1 MQGVD
6 LSREFRNR
14 LGIDE
19 LAEDNTARLVGST
32 RLTPVL
38 SRSDGIERIYKM
50 INRYDEIKRLIKKT
64 EDLKSQKNMIG
75 MMRSVRDLL
84 IAVKAAEAEQRADAE
99 GFKRMEPTDSEDTV
113 LMFELKVSFLEGTL
127 DGLSWKE
134 VKGEVA
140 SYCARVDKAE
150 KPGECRKLLNLF
162 YSQCISKATFDI
174 EIPGYGKVSLCC
186 TGTLKDE
193 AGSCIGETA
202 SQASRRGEDWRAAT
216 RKITKRLILALA
228 NLPEIA
234 VNGARS
240 SFINSYCDREKAEG
254 ISYAYA
260 KGQVLDGEQF
270 AFSAVLTVKRT
281 RNAVMPYHL
290 NPEGSEQYKHKL
302 QYLVKQIQVD
312 GDDVTIRGQMGSD
325 VVAELSSKS

>member
-1 MQGVD
+1 MQ
-6 LSREFRNR
+6 NK
-14 LGIDE
+14 
-19 LAEDNTARLVGST
+19 
-32 RLTPVL
+32 
-38 SRSDGIERIYKM
+38 Y
-50 INRYDEIKRLIKKT
+50 YEIKRLIKKI
-64 EDLKSQKNMIG
+64 EDLKSQKDMIG
-75 MMRSVRDLL
+75 KVRAVRDLL
-84 IAVKAAEAEQRADAE
+84 IAVKAVEAEQKADRADAE
-99 GFKRMEPTDSEDTV
+99 CFERMEQIDSEGTV
-113 LMFELKVSFLEGTL
+113 LLFELKVSFLEGTL
-127 DGLSWKE
+127 DGLSWNE

-186 TGTLKDE
+186 TGALKDE
-193 AGSCIGETA
+193 AGSCIGEAA
-202 SQASRRGEDWRAAT
+202 SHASRRGEDCGAAA

-254 ISYAYA
+254 IRFAYA
-260 KGQVLDGEQF
+260 KGQVLDGEQV

-281 RNAVMPYHL
+281 RNVVKPYHL

-312 GDDVTIRGQMGSD
+312 GDDVTIRWQMDSD
-325 VVAELSSKS
+325 AVAGLSSKS